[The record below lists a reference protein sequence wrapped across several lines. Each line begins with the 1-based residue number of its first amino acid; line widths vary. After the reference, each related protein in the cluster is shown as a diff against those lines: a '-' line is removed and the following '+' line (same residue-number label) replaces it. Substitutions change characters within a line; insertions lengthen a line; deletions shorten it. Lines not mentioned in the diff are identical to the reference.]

1 METPIAI
8 PADYQSSLE
17 RVLCYLRGENPQRI
31 ACFPLILNHAAK
43 VLGVPV
49 GTCIRDAEL
58 FGKAHVAAYRRY
70 GNDLIT
76 FLSTTSTLA
85 EAMGQPMNF
94 MEDDAPQLAEPIIK
108 DLDDIKRAKVPDFTR
123 DGRMPIYL
131 QATEYAVA
139 EVGSEVCISTLLA
152 GPFTTAAALRGADV
166 FVRDLYKNKEWVHQ
180 LLDICCE
187 AGIKYIDE
195 ILKRRSLPIIVE
207 PIGSASLVSPR
218 MFSEFVGP
226 YLKRM
231 ADHIHANGGGLP
243 AVLHICGKTKP
254 NWGPMRDADWDIW
267 SLDSVDMGE
276 AKAFAGDRVC
286 LVGNVNP
293 TNLLKNTPAEIDAEA
308 RAICA
313 KGMGSPR
320 GFILGSGCEVP
331 INTPGENLDALI
343 AAARTY
349 GRFDQ

>member
-1 METPIAI
+1 MENTVTF
-8 PADYQSSLE
+8 PADNQTALE

-31 ACFPLILNHAAK
+31 ACFPLILNHAAT

-49 GTCIRDAEL
+49 GKCIRDAEL

-85 EAMGQPMNF
+85 EAMGQTINF
-94 MEDDAPQLAEPIIK
+94 IDNDAPQLADPLLKE
-108 DLDDIKRAKVPDFTR
+108 LDDLQRVRQPDFSR
-123 DGRMPIYL
+123 DGRLPVYL

-139 EVGSEVCISTLLA
+139 EVGAEVVVSTILA

-166 FVRDLYKNKEWVHQ
+166 FVKDLYKNKEWVHQ
-180 LLDICCE
+180 LLEVCTQ
-187 AGIKYIDE
+187 AGIAFIDE
-195 ILKRRSLPIIVE
+195 ILKRQALPIIVE
-207 PIGSASLVSPR
+207 PIGSASLISPR
-218 MFSEFVGP
+218 MFKEFVTP

-254 NWGPMRDADWDIW
+254 NWGPMREADWDIW
-267 SLDSVDMGE
+267 SVDRVDMAE
-276 AKAFAGDRVC
+276 AKEFAGDRVC
-286 LVGNVNP
+286 LVGNVTP
-293 TNLLKNTPAEIDAEA
+293 ANLLKNTPQEIDAEA
-308 RAICA
+308 KDICA

-343 AAARTY
+343 NAARKY
-349 GRFDQ
+349 GRFDG

>member
-1 METPIAI
+1 MQTVTI
-8 PADYQSSLE
+8 PADNQSSLE
-17 RVLCYLRGENPQRI
+17 RVVCYLQGVKPQRI

-49 GTCIRDAEL
+49 GKCICDAEL

-85 EAMGQPMNF
+85 EAMGQKMHF
-94 MEDDAPQLAEPIIK
+94 IEDDAPQLEAPLIK
-108 DLDDIKRAKVPDFTR
+108 ELDDIKRVKVPDFSR
-123 DGRMPIYL
+123 DGRLPVYL

-139 EVGSEVCISTLLA
+139 EVGSEVCVSTILA

-166 FVRDLYKNKEWVHQ
+166 FVKDLYKNKEWVHE
-180 LLDICCE
+180 LLELCCV
-187 AGIKYIDE
+187 AGIRYIDE
-195 ILKRRSLPIIVE
+195 ILARKALPIVVE

-218 MFSEFVGP
+218 TFKEFVQP

-231 ADHIHANGGGLP
+231 SDHIHANGGGLP

-254 NWGPMRDADWDIW
+254 NWAPMREAEWDIW
-267 SLDSVDMGE
+267 SLDGVDMGE

-293 TNLLKNTPAEIDAEA
+293 TNLLKNTPEEIDAESKD
-308 RAICA
+308 ICA
-313 KGMGSPR
+313 KGMGSPC

-331 INTPGENLDALI
+331 IHTPGENLDALI
-343 AAARTY
+343 NAARKY